1 MLYPDRHA
9 TYLAKAFGLGMLFET
24 ESGEVGTLAEDLC
37 LRKNTDTTDTINLHL
52 HVWIAVR
59 IAQIGQMR
67 SPCSVL
73 GISFNNNSVLVE
85 GVGKRKGR
93 LGFLPGVQVVWLF
106 STQPVGKRT
115 PDV

>member
-1 MLYPDRHA
+1 MLCPDRHA

-24 ESGEVGTLAEDLC
+24 ESGEVGTLAEHLC

-52 HVWIAVR
+52 HVWVAVR
-59 IAQIGQMR
+59 
-67 SPCSVL
+67 PCSVL